1 MAKGERT
8 FRIEQMKFHHFDEL
22 GSTNDQL
29 LEMAEKGAPEWS
41 IVTAD
46 RQTSGR
52 GRGAKEWWSPGGNL
66 YMSILLKPD
75 ADPGRMLRLPMIAS
89 LAFLSAM
96 GNSGSRLKIKWPN
109 DILFE
114 GRKLAGILVESR
126 SEGKKILW
134 AVVGFGVNM
143 VRTNEPVPA
152 KLNGRMAFV
161 QELAK
166 GLSPG
171 DLALRIANGVKRWS
185 GAMKDTLWEKAMEEW
200 SRRALLNI
208 PYTWKDGQREVSGL
222 PVRLDRSGGLVMKTE
237 EGEMIVYSGEIERS
251 V

>member
-1 MAKGERT
+1 
-8 FRIEQMKFHHFDEL
+8 MKFHHFKEL
-22 GSTNDQL
+22 GSTNDKL

-46 RQTSGR
+46 RQISGR
-52 GRGAKEWWSPGGNL
+52 GRGAREWWSPAGNL
-66 YMSILLKPD
+66 YMSILLKPEVE
-75 ADPGRMLRLPMIAS
+75 PGRMLRLPMIAS

-96 GNSGSRLKIKWPN
+96 GNSGSLLRIKWPN

-126 SEGKKILW
+126 TEGEKILW
-134 AVVGFGVNM
+134 SVVGFGVNM
-143 VRTNEPVPA
+143 VRSDEPVPA
-152 KLNGRMAFV
+152 RLDGRMAFV

-166 GLSPG
+166 GLSPR
-171 DLALRIANGVKRWS
+171 DLELRIADGMKKWT
-185 GAMKDTLWEKAMEEW
+185 GALKEDLWEKAMEEW
-200 SRRALLNI
+200 SRHALLNV

-237 EGEMIVYSGEIERS
+237 EGEVIVYSGEIEKTVQSPER
-251 V
+251 